1 MVIDT
6 MVFAYALLGV
16 EQYRDTSI
24 AVLEKTESIVVPDT
38 IRAELANVLWQ
49 WVQRAGTAAGKAH
62 DIMEDAEAL
71 YTHVVTSEDLWQQ
84 ALAFSIEKNHPVYD
98 TLFITAAVQYDI
110 QVVTFDQRLRAA
122 FPEHT
127 LEPGE
132 YLKRA

>member
-6 MVFAYALLGV
+6 MVIAYTLLGV

-24 AVLEKTESIVVPDT
+24 AVLEKAESIIVPDT

-49 WVQRAGTAAGKAH
+49 WVQRAGTAAGKAYE
-62 DIMEDAEAL
+62 IMEDAEAL

-98 TLFITAAVQYDI
+98 TLFVTAAVQHDM